1 MLKGRCPT
9 AARLCLS
16 GIDDQRPRLRHSSSI
31 PKLGREFAHA
41 HAQDRCNRCVSPVRS
56 RAPGS
61 KLSKLPCPFG
71 MKRARV
77 VTLNAALGPLDY
89 RVPDGMQVE
98 PGSVVVVP
106 LGPRQLLG
114 VSWEPDRLKTQ
125 EVGDN
130 RLRPLA
136 GVLDVRPIAAPLR
149 RLCEWTADYYLSP
162 LASVLRMVL
171 PSSAALD
178 GPRQLTEYRPTGL
191 IPDRLTPQREKALSA
206 IQGRQGTVREL
217 AAHAEVSDAV
227 MRGLV
232 NAGALEA
239 VAVDADRALACPDAD
254 FAPPDLND
262 DQKDA
267 AASLSAAIG
276 KGFDPV
282 LLDGVTGSGKT
293 EVYFEAIAECLRQG
307 KQALVLLPEIA
318 LTEPFL
324 KRFEARFGCAPV
336 AWHSGL
342 RSSERRRNWRGIAS
356 GEARVTVGAR
366 SALFLPY
373 PTLGLIIVD
382 EAHEPSFKQEE
393 GVQYHARDT
402 AVMRAKFEDIPVI
415 LSSATPAIE
424 SRHMV
429 EVGRY
434 REVSLPQRF
443 AGAAMPEIRAI
454 DLTEDPPPRGRWL
467 APTLVAELEANL
479 ARGEQSLLFLNRRGF
494 APLTLCRNC
503 GHRFQ
508 CPNCTAWMVE
518 HRLMHRLACHHCGHV
533 MPPPKACPEC
543 GEEDTLVACGPG
555 VERIAD
561 EVAELFPDAH
571 AAIVTSDTIWSPQR
585 AAEFVDA
592 MERQEIDI
600 VVGTQLVTKGYHFP
614 NLTLVGVV
622 DADLGLAGGDLR
634 AAERSFQQIQQVA
647 GRAGR
652 ADKPGRVLVQTHDPD
667 APVIA
672 ALVKGD
678 APGFYAAETDA
689 RREAAMPPF
698 GRLAAIIVSAED
710 AGDADSVARRIANRA
725 PEVDGM
731 AVFGPAPAPLAML
744 RGRHRQRL
752 LVHARRSLDVQ
763 DVIRDWLADIEWNPK
778 VRVSVDVD
786 PHSFL

>member
-1 MLKGRCPT
+1 
-9 AARLCLS
+9 
-16 GIDDQRPRLRHSSSI
+16 
-31 PKLGREFAHA
+31 
-41 HAQDRCNRCVSPVRS
+41 
-56 RAPGS
+56 
-61 KLSKLPCPFG
+61 

-77 VTLNAALGPLDY
+77 VTLNSALGPLDY
-89 RVPDGMQVE
+89 RVPDAMHVE
-98 PGSVVVVP
+98 PGSVVVAP

-114 VSWEPDRLKTQ
+114 VAWEADRLPTS
-125 EVGDN
+125 EVPDE

-136 GVLDVRPIAAPLR
+136 GTLDVRPITAPLR
-149 RLCEWTADYYLSP
+149 RLCEWTADYYLAP

-171 PSSAALD
+171 PSSAALE
-178 GPRQLTEYRPTGL
+178 GPRQLTEYRPTGEV
-191 IPDRLTPQREKALSA
+191 PDRITPQREKALAA
-206 IQGRQGTVREL
+206 IEGRQGTTSEL
-217 AAHAEVSDAV
+217 AEHAGVSYAV
-227 MRGLV
+227 MRGLL

-239 VAVDADRALACPDAD
+239 VAVDADRPLNIPNPD
-254 FAPPDLND
+254 FAPPELND
-262 DQKDA
+262 DQREA
-267 AASLSAAIG
+267 AASLASAVG
-276 KGFDPV
+276 NGFDPI

-307 KQALVLLPEIA
+307 RQALVLLPEIA

-324 KRFEARFGCAPV
+324 KRFEARFGCPPV
-336 AWHSGL
+336 AWHSDL
-342 RSSERRRNWRGIAS
+342 RSSQRRRAWRGIAS
-356 GEARVTVGAR
+356 GEAAVTVGAR

-373 PTLGLIIVD
+373 PNLGLIVVD

-402 AVMRAKFEDIPVI
+402 AVMRGKFESIPVI

-429 EVGRY
+429 EIGRY
-434 REVSLPQRF
+434 REVSLPERF
-443 AGAAMPEIRAI
+443 AGASLPEIRAI
-454 DLTEDPPPRGRWL
+454 DLRQDPPPRGRWL
-467 APTLVAELEANL
+467 APELVAELEANL
-479 ARGEQSLLFLNRRGF
+479 DRGEQSLLFLNRRGF
-494 APLTLCRNC
+494 APLTLCRHC

-533 MPPPKACPEC
+533 MPPPSACPEC
-543 GEEDTLVACGPG
+543 GTEDSLVPCGPG

-561 EVAELFPDAH
+561 EVAALFPDART
-571 AAIVTSDTIWSPQR
+571 AIVTSDTIWSPLR
-585 AAEFVDA
+585 AAEFVGAMDA
-592 MERQEIDI
+592 GAID
-600 VVGTQLVTKGYHFP
+600 VVIGTQLITKGYHFP

-622 DADLGLAGGDLR
+622 DADLGLSGGDLR

-652 ADKPGRVLVQTHDPD
+652 GEKAGRVFVQTHDPD

-672 ALVKGD
+672 ALVKED
-678 APGFYAAETDA
+678 ARGFYAAETEA
-689 RREAAMPPF
+689 RRDAAMPPF
-698 GRLAAIIVSAED
+698 GRLAAIVVSAEQ
-710 AGDADSVARRIANRA
+710 ADEAEEAARRIGHAA
-725 PEVDGM
+725 PEVEGM

-763 DVIRDWLADIEWNPK
+763 DVIRDWLADIDWSSR

-786 PHSFL
+786 PYSFL

>member
-1 MLKGRCPT
+1 
-9 AARLCLS
+9 
-16 GIDDQRPRLRHSSSI
+16 
-31 PKLGREFAHA
+31 
-41 HAQDRCNRCVSPVRS
+41 
-56 RAPGS
+56 
-61 KLSKLPCPFG
+61 

-89 RVPDGMQVE
+89 RVPEAMTVG
-98 PGSVVVVP
+98 PGSVVVAP

-114 VSWEPDRLKTQ
+114 VAWDADRLVTN
-125 EVGDN
+125 EVPES

-136 GVLDVRPIAAPLR
+136 RALDVRPIPAPLM
-149 RLCEWTADYYLSP
+149 RLCEWTANYYLSP

-178 GPRQLTEYRPTGL
+178 GPRQLTEYRPTGTV
-191 IPDRLTPQREKALSA
+191 PDRLTPQREKALA
-206 IQGRQGTVREL
+206 KLEGRQGTIREL
-217 AAHAEVSDAV
+217 ADHAEVSDSV

-239 VAVDADRALACPDAD
+239 VAVDADRPLACPDPD
-254 FAPPDLND
+254 YAPPELNG
-262 DQKDA
+262 DQREA
-267 AASLSAAIG
+267 AASLADAVG

-307 KQALVLLPEIA
+307 RQALVLLPEIA

-336 AWHSGL
+336 AWHSDL
-342 RSSERRRNWRGIAS
+342 RSSQRRRAWRGIAS
-356 GEARVTVGAR
+356 GEAVVTVGAR

-373 PTLGLIIVD
+373 ANLGLIVVD
-382 EAHEPSFKQEE
+382 EAHEPSFKQED

-402 AVMRAKFEDIPVI
+402 AVMRAKFEGIPIV

-424 SRHMV
+424 TRHMV
-429 EVGRY
+429 EIDRY
-434 REVSLPQRF
+434 REVSLTERF
-443 AGAAMPEIRAI
+443 AGASLPDIRAI
-454 DLTEDPPPRGRWL
+454 DLTQDPPPRGRWL
-467 APTLVAELEANL
+467 APELVAEMEANL
-479 ARGEQSLLFLNRRGF
+479 ERGEQSLLFLNRRGF
-494 APLTLCRNC
+494 APLTLCRHC

-518 HRLMHRLACHHCGHV
+518 HRLMHRLACHHCGYV

-543 GEEDTLVACGPG
+543 GEEDSLVACGPG

-561 EVAELFPDAH
+561 EVAELFPDART
-571 AAIVTSDTIWSPQR
+571 AIVTSDTIWSPLR
-585 AAEFVDA
+585 AAEFVGA
-592 MERQEIDI
+592 MEAGAIDV

-652 ADKPGRVLVQTHDPD
+652 GDKPGRVFVQTHDPD
-667 APVIA
+667 APVIE

-678 APGFYAAETDA
+678 VAGFYTAETEA
-689 RREAAMPPF
+689 RRQAAMPPF
-698 GRLAAIIVSAED
+698 GRLAAIVVSAED
-710 AGDADSVARRIANRA
+710 AAEAESVARRIGHKA
-725 PEVDGM
+725 PEVEGM

-763 DVIRDWLADIEWNPK
+763 DVIRDWLADVDWTAK

-786 PHSFL
+786 PYSFL